1 MQSMYKNIALLALLI
16 LCSSCHHTEY
26 RFSPSQNRAFLPDT
40 HNITFEQYIA
50 TNRHNIKTALTP
62 RFTKNSQVFGVGYT
76 LDDLVDMRSPFQIKP
91 QNNKCNKKDK
101 IGFLLLHGLT
111 DTPYSF
117 TDIAPYLS
125 KQYRCATIRA
135 TLMTGHGTIPGDS
148 LEVDYTEWVKM
159 VTYGLS
165 SFADEVT
172 GIYLIGFSTG
182 STLALHHI
190 VKNQPLAHKIHALI
204 MLAPALKAKSKL
216 AFLAPF
222 MNMMFPYMATYNDT
236 NAAAYESFSY
246 NLAAQFYLLTQQLIL
261 NKNIET
267 PVFMA
272 LAADDETI
280 DTATANTYFCN
291 NIKNSKK
298 RMLWYHGKNN
308 NLTKCTGITEVH
320 HVPNKLPDKNR
331 FINHSHTSIPWHASN
346 THYGIDGKYSH
357 CLHYFNDTQQY
368 SGCKTDNH
376 ATLYGSRNLSTQ
388 DIPENQLLRRSTFNP
403 NFDKMMQSIVL
414 FIEDT
419 KPR

>member
-1 MQSMYKNIALLALLI
+1 
-16 LCSSCHHTEY
+16 
-26 RFSPSQNRAFLPDT
+26 
-40 HNITFEQYIA
+40 
-50 TNRHNIKTALTP
+50 
-62 RFTKNSQVFGVGYT
+62 
-76 LDDLVDMRSPFQIKP
+76 MRSPFQIKP

-125 KQYRCATIRA
+125 SNTAALPSWHRYYQDTAPYQETVKYSLYRMVR
-135 TLMTGHGTIPGDS
+135 H
-148 LEVDYTEWVKM
+148 

-165 SFADEVT
+165 AFTDAIKS
-172 GIYLIGFSTG
+172 IYIIGFSMG

-190 VKNQPLAHKIHALI
+190 VKNQPLAHKINGLI

-246 NLAAQFYLLTQQLIL
+246 NLAAQFYLLTQQLTL
-261 NKNIET
+261 VKNIET

-308 NLTKCTGITEVH
+308 NLIKCTGITEVH
-320 HVPNKLPDKNR
+320 HVPNKSPDKNR

-346 THYGIDGKYSH
+346 THYGIDGQYSS
-357 CLHYFNDTQQY
+357 CLHYFSDKQKYTR
-368 SGCKTDNH
+368 CKTDNH
-376 ATLYGSRNLSTQ
+376 ATLYGSRHLITQ
-388 DIPENQLLRRSTFNP
+388 DIPENKLLRRSTFNP

-414 FIEDT
+414 FIDST
-419 KPR
+419 KIKHQR